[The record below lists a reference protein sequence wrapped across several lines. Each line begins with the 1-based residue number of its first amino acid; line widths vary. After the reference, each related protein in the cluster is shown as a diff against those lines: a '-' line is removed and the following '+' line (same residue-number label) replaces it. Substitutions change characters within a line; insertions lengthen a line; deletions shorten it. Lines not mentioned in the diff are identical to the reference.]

1 MHVDPWPMN
10 LSFPGGAGGREKEK
24 RQKLISSLSTFFSF
38 SFKKKK
44 NEKALKREKN
54 VSSTRGWY

>member
-38 SFKKKK
+38 SFKKKNMK
-44 NEKALKREKN
+44 RHLKERKM
-54 VSSTRGWY
+54 